1 MSKYLIFSGGVLCG
15 VLLVVVGVFVYVQTM
30 LKPTGSAVVATTTPS
45 QVTET
50 VATVSP
56 AGTAVT
62 GTTPKSST
70 TVVSD
75 AGPLLTEPIPL
86 SRLPLTDTQ
95 KQLVSGLGIDYDTFM
110 ITPEMATCAEG
121 RLGRDRV
128 KELIAGSA
136 PTFSEVAALA
146 RCL

>member
-1 MSKYLIFSGGVLCG
+1 MSKYLIFGGGVLFG
-15 VLLVVVGVFVYVQTM
+15 VVMVVVGVFVYVQMM
-30 LKPTGSAVVATTTPS
+30 LRPA
-45 QVTET
+45 T
-50 VATVSP
+50 VAPVS
-56 AGTAVT
+56 
-62 GTTPKSST
+62 SST
-70 TVVSD
+70 PAVMETIEESDVVSSDATVVPASD
-75 AGPLLTEPIPL
+75 VGPLLSEPIPL

-136 PTFSEVAALA
+136 PTFSEVTVLA